1 MHNFYFKMA
10 EFNKMFELKSQ
21 EESCITCKR
30 KSHLFKL
37 LSEEEL
43 ASVNNSR
50 CHVKYRAGE
59 IIRKQGAELHHV
71 ISVTG
76 GLCKMYIEGNET
88 RDVILRIIKPT
99 NFIGGPGLFVDFKH
113 HFTVSAIIDTTVCF
127 IDSKVFK
134 LILDNNTEF
143 ANSFMQ
149 DMSINMISVFN
160 RIISLTQK
168 QMAGRIADA
177 LMYFSEEIF
186 ESKEFHLPISK
197 QEIAD
202 YTQMSKDNLVRIM
215 KSFDN
220 ENIIQMKDDVLTIVD
235 IKKLRYISSTG

>member
-1 MHNFYFKMA
+1 
-10 EFNKMFELKSQ
+10 
-21 EESCITCKR
+21 
-30 KSHLFKL
+30 
-37 LSEEEL
+37 
-43 ASVNNSR
+43 
-50 CHVKYRAGE
+50 
-59 IIRKQGAELHHV
+59 
-71 ISVTG
+71 
-76 GLCKMYIEGNET
+76 MYIEGNET